1 MLSLFAQA
9 MVSGTIVYY
18 AIAIILIAAVIG
30 VVFVITRQMG
40 VTIPPF
46 IITILWIVLAAVIG
60 ILAIKFLAG
69 LA

>member
-1 MLSLFAQA
+1 MLPLFAQG
-9 MVSGTIVYY
+9 MVSGTVVYY
-18 AIAIILIAAVIG
+18 AVAIILIAAVIG

-46 IITILWIVLAAVIG
+46 IVTICWIVLAAAIG
-60 ILAIKFLAG
+60 ILAIRFLAG